1 MLNYMRSYL
10 KTNLHTG
17 KINDCLRLQ
26 ASVPSTHFPLLL
38 SPRQGKEVWVSLGQD
53 CWARKEP
60 SQG

>member
-38 SPRQGKEVWVSLGQD
+38 NPRQGKEAWVSLD
-53 CWARKEP
+53 
-60 SQG
+60 